1 MARSNVLGTGDPGP
15 SSLTLGDMTRPPSR
29 PLGLVPATAAMVAV
43 GALVLVANIVTV
55 SGSAGTSPWVLVCA
69 LATATVILAAHRGLD
84 PGWVAWRRATLALLC
99 VTLAYP
105 AVWAALDLA
114 ASSDPASSTTRTLA
128 ALATVAHVPVLAS
141 LSLLPLL
148 AVRYIGHGSS
158 PRLIATVLALASV
171 DAVMLALFAP
181 PMAPAGLAPLVDFAP
196 AVAVGIGVNLVFLA
210 STLVGPV
217 VATRAAR
224 SATGEARPRLV
235 LVAIAALGG
244 PLLVLGCGVLG
255 GLAVGSPDSQVP
267 VVVLLCGMNGAL
279 AVVVAGTSR
288 ALRTPLALGGQV
300 ISRLA
305 VGLVA
310 LLAGLVAV
318 TVVLLVDSG
327 GALGGVVAA
336 GLAVAVMLVI
346 RPLETWVTR
355 TLVAP
360 ALEHPGGAF
369 ADGGSLT
376 STGPAQ
382 TSPVLV
388 SVDPETEQPP
398 SVDLGVDPR
407 LVVLTPREREVLGLL
422 AEGLSNSGIAARLV
436 LSERTVDAHLR
447 SIFTKLAL
455 PDSTHVNRRVHAV
468 LAWNG
473 AREESLEAS

>member
-1 MARSNVLGTGDPGP
+1 
-15 SSLTLGDMTRPPSR
+15 
-29 PLGLVPATAAMVAV
+29 MVAV

-55 SGSAGTSPWVLVCA
+55 SGSAGTSPWVLACA

-196 AVAVGIGVNLVFLA
+196 AVAVGMGVNLVFLA

-255 GLAVGSPDSQVP
+255 GLAAGPPDSQVP

-360 ALEHPGGAF
+360 SLEHPDGAR
-369 ADGGSLT
+369 
-376 STGPAQ
+376 

-388 SVDPETEQPP
+388 SVDPGPEQPP
-398 SVDLGVDPR
+398 SADLGVDPR

-473 AREESLEAS
+473 AREESLEAR